1 MSNEYK
7 DWMED
12 KIQVEKAIVKKY
24 PFLRIRDIDGNI
36 DTNSKFL
43 MIPLEIPDGWVRLF
57 FSMCNE
63 IKPILKKEGKL
74 YDFYFIQ
81 VKEKYGDL
89 RCYYCG
95 DAPKEVEDIIHQY
108 ESAAHYFCIYCGN
121 VAILKSDG
129 KREPF
134 CKECRDKRLGK
145 I

>member
-7 DWMED
+7 DWMMD
-12 KIQVEKAIVKKY
+12 KIQDEKAIVEKY
-24 PFLRIRDIDGNI
+24 PSLRIRDIHGHI
-36 DTNSKFL
+36 DTKSKFP

-81 VKEKYGDL
+81 VKEKYGNL
-89 RCYYCG
+89 RCYYRG
-95 DAPKEVEDIIHQY
+95 D
-108 ESAAHYFCIYCGN
+108 
-121 VAILKSDG
+121 VAILRSDG

-134 CKECRDKRLGK
+134 CKECRNKRLGK
-145 I
+145 V